1 MFKNIAV
8 ILIVLIGALLI
19 YAATKPDM
27 FRVQRSASI
36 NASADKLF
44 PFINDFHNWA
54 PWSPYEK
61 KDLAMKKSHSGAA
74 SGVGAVYAWEGNK
87 EVGRGNVAITESLPP
102 FKVAM
107 DLNMIEPF
115 EAHNRVEFTL
125 EPHGNATTVTWAMN
139 GPQPYVGKLMSVFMD
154 CDKMIGKD
162 FEAGLAN
169 LKTVAEK

>member
-1 MFKNIAV
+1 MFKIIAV

-44 PFINDFHNWA
+44 PLINDFHNWA

-74 SGVGAVYAWEGNK
+74 NGVGAVYAWEGNK

-125 EPHGNATTVTWAMN
+125 EPHGNVTTVTWAMN

-154 CDKMIGKD
+154 CDKMIGED

>member
-1 MFKNIAV
+1 MFKIIAV
-8 ILIVLIGALLI
+8 IIIVLIGALLI
-19 YAATKPDM
+19 YAATKPDV

-36 NASADKLF
+36 NAPADELF
-44 PFINDFHNWA
+44 PLINDFHNWA

-61 KDLAMKKSHSGAA
+61 KDPAMKKSHSGA
-74 SGVGAVYAWEGNK
+74 SNGVGAVYAWEGNK

-115 EAHNRVEFTL
+115 EAHNRVAFTL
-125 EPHGNATTVTWAMN
+125 EPHGNATTVTWAMH
-139 GPQPYVGKLMSVFMD
+139 GPQPYVGKLMSIFMD
-154 CDKMIGKD
+154 CDKMIGRD

-169 LKTVAEK
+169 LKTIAEK

>member
-8 ILIVLIGALLI
+8 IIIVLIGALLI

-36 NASADKLF
+36 NAPADELF
-44 PFINDFHNWA
+44 PLINDFHNWA
-54 PWSPYEK
+54 QWSPYEK
-61 KDLAMKKSHSGAA
+61 KDPAMKKSHSGAA
-74 SGVGAVYAWEGNK
+74 NGVGAVYAWEGNK

-115 EAHNRVEFTL
+115 EAHNRVVFTL
-125 EPHGNATTVTWAMN
+125 EPHRNATTVAWAMH

-154 CDKMIGKD
+154 CDKMIGRD

-169 LKTVAEK
+169 LKTIAEK

>member
-1 MFKNIAV
+1 MFKSLV
-8 ILIVLIGALLI
+8 IIVLVLVAGLLL
-19 YAATKPDM
+19 YAATKPDT
-27 FRVQRSASI
+27 FHVQRSASI
-36 NASADKLF
+36 NASANKLF
-44 PFINDFHNWA
+44 PLINDFHNWA
-54 PWSPYEK
+54 PWSPYEE
-61 KDLAMKKSHSGAA
+61 KDPAMKKSHSGAA
-74 SGVGAVYAWEGNK
+74 NGVGAVYAWEGNK
-87 EVGRGNVAITESLPP
+87 EVGKGNVAITESLPP

-115 EAHNRVEFTL
+115 EAQNRVEFTL

-139 GPQPYVGKLMSVFMD
+139 GAQPYIGKVMSIFMD